1 MICDV
6 YIIIEVTSM
15 AYKNNMSDIE
25 VVGRNLEFERLRLN
39 MTIKEF
45 SHQISYDRGS
55 YSKLVRQK
63 NQDLE
68 LKSLVRIARKLDV
81 DLSLLLS
88 RSYID
93 DYKER
98 KREESKYVERNYLL
112 VLTNNLKLNL
122 EINGMCQDIGTNR
135 ETVNRLINYHV
146 MNPRISTLSAIA
158 YDLKVSL
165 ASLFR
170 EEK

>member
-1 MICDV
+1 M
-6 YIIIEVTSM
+6 
-15 AYKNNMSDIE
+15 
-25 VVGRNLEFERLRLN
+25 
-39 MTIKEF
+39 
-45 SHQISYDRGS
+45 
-55 YSKLVRQK
+55 
-63 NQDLE
+63 
-68 LKSLVRIARKLDV
+68 
-81 DLSLLLS
+81 LLS

-165 ASLFR
+165 AGLFR
-170 EEK
+170 EGK